1 MYYIRTIAPGQCIEA
16 SLNGVQICH
25 LFRRGDFSTGDFILL
40 PDSEWERLYSE
51 YKELL
56 VGCEGYDPVEFC
68 VFKTVVAAAN
78 RLRVAMISVNEE
90 ITNCTGFKH

>member
-1 MYYIRTIAPGQCIEA
+1 MFYIRSIAPGQCIEA
-16 SLNGVQICH
+16 SLEGVSISH
-25 LFRRGDFSTGDFILL
+25 LFRRGDFRTGDFILM

-56 VGCEGYDPVEFC
+56 VGREGYEPVEFY
-68 VFKTVVAAAN
+68 VFKTVVTAAN
-78 RLRVAMISVNEE
+78 RLRQCMVSVNEE